1 MKRALAVAALAAAVV
16 LPAAPAHAVS
26 DDAVK
31 AGVGICQN
39 WHPGY
44 RGVFVWWYDGDN
56 VYHRTNTCIYIGP

>member
-1 MKRALAVAALAAAVV
+1 MKKVLAAAALAAALV
-16 LPAAPAHAVS
+16 LPAAPAQAEA
-26 DDAVK
+26 DALK

-44 RGVFVWWYDGDN
+44 RGVYVWWYDGND